1 VARQYVK
8 KRRRRRESARGGRSH
23 EVVKGRMSVG
33 TRLWMVRFGLRMLDG
48 VVEEDVVC
56 AGAVAVAVAVFMQ
69 SSTDEWAFIY

>member
-33 TRLWMVRFGLRMLDG
+33 MRLWMVRFGLRMLDG
-48 VVEEDVVC
+48 V
-56 AGAVAVAVAVFMQ
+56 
-69 SSTDEWAFIY
+69 